1 MRPKVVPAR
10 QSTEMLPLMRT
21 EIMLT
26 VMSKDSCTIPLVAPR
41 MHGVRMRLC
50 GDKTRQ
56 MAHVMDSSTA
66 HTMRLRGGSRSKRGA
81 PQSWAPWLLLNAV
94 VMLWSSD
101 ECLIKHML
109 ATGQARSPAFLNAT
123 RFSVAAVAFLP
134 FLPSPWQRGLWPL
147 WRSGADLG
155 AWMFLGFATQTV
167 GLQHTSVSRGAFLL
181 YVNVLLVPLLARV
194 LFARVVPVH
203 TWLSCAMVLLGTLLL
218 GCDGGAPNRG
228 DAWCLLS
235 AVFSA
240 MFIVRLEHAAAL
252 FPAPQ
257 LQAASMVTIAV
268 LCALWLVVTEGLC
281 GLQTW
286 PTRGEIVSATYLG
299 LVPTALC
306 SWLQTIGQRSVA
318 AESAALIYALDPV
331 YTAAIGALVLGERLG
346 AKGVVGGALICIAA
360 LLNVFARRP
369 CPTTSAD

>member
-1 MRPKVVPAR
+1 M
-10 QSTEMLPLMRT
+10 
-21 EIMLT
+21 
-26 VMSKDSCTIPLVAPR
+26 
-41 MHGVRMRLC
+41 
-50 GDKTRQ
+50 
-56 MAHVMDSSTA
+56 
-66 HTMRLRGGSRSKRGA
+66 RGGSRSKRGPA
-81 PQSWAPWLLLNAV
+81 RAPWLLLNAV

-218 GCDGGAPNRG
+218 GQTAARPTAATPGACCPL
-228 DAWCLLS
+228 CSLQCSLS
-235 AVFSA
+235 VSSTPRHFSS
-240 MFIVRLEHAAAL
+240 AAAPSSVHGHHRRL
-252 FPAPQ
+252 
-257 LQAASMVTIAV
+257 VRT
-268 LCALWLVVTEGLC
+268 WLIVTEGLC
-281 GLQTW
+281 GLQTAHA
-286 PTRGEIVSATYLG
+286 RRDCIATYLG
-299 LVPTALC
+299 LVQPLC
-306 SWLQTIGQRSVA
+306 AAGFRQGQRSVA
-318 AESAALIYALDPV
+318 AESAAPIYAL
-331 YTAAIGALVLGERLG
+331 TRCTLRHWR
-346 AKGVVGGALICIAA
+346 
-360 LLNVFARRP
+360 ARAR
-369 CPTTSAD
+369 